1 MKPLLATAGVLALV
15 MSAAAC
21 DTADT
26 SELAEYESSGMVAE
40 EPGTLAQ
47 TETDAPALTPAE
59 ETRPAFTLASGEVEA
74 SDLIGASV
82 HDANGE
88 EIATVADVWMA
99 DAGSEPMMILRDG
112 GVAGVGGDLHAVDFQ
127 TAAIVADA
135 ETSGDEPNVI
145 VNYTGETLKTLPK
158 FEQAS
163 ADDYRLASEMIG
175 TTVAVSY
182 SGDSARINDLILT
195 NTGETRYAVISP
207 DLVSI
212 EQIVVNADAIT
223 VAEGD
228 ADGALTLDLTEET
241 FAGAP
246 EYPRE

>member
-1 MKPLLATAGVLALV
+1 
-15 MSAAAC
+15 
-21 DTADT
+21 
-26 SELAEYESSGMVAE
+26 
-40 EPGTLAQ
+40 
-47 TETDAPALTPAE
+47 
-59 ETRPAFTLASGEVEA
+59 
-74 SDLIGASV
+74 
-82 HDANGE
+82 
-88 EIATVADVWMA
+88 
-99 DAGSEPMMILRDG
+99 MILRDG